1 VRASVVPGGDHGK
14 LGRMEVREQVALSEL
29 TTLRVGGP
37 ARRLI
42 TAQTTVE
49 VVEVV
54 GGADASGEPLLI
66 IAGGSNL
73 LIGDDGFD
81 GTVLHVAVGGVTI
94 GETGDGARVVA
105 GAGEPWD
112 GVVRACVDDGLSGVE
127 CLSGIPGSTGA
138 TPIQNVGAYGQDV
151 SETIVSVSAYD
162 RRAGAVVELEPEQC
176 GFGYR
181 SSAFKGSDRYVVV
194 RVSFAL
200 ERSRLAQGVRY
211 AELARTL
218 GVAPGDRPPLRD
230 TREAVLELRR
240 RKGMVI
246 DPGDPDSVSAGSFFL
261 NPILSSEA
269 FASLERRATERM
281 GEGTQV
287 PVWPDAN
294 GSVKTSAAWLI
305 ERAGFHRGY
314 GDGRAGISSKHTLAI
329 VNRGG
334 ATSAELVALAREMRD
349 GVQAAFGVSLHPEP
363 TLVGVEL

>member
-1 VRASVVPGGDHGK
+1 
-14 LGRMEVREQVALSEL
+14 MEVRDQVSLSEL

-42 TAQTTVE
+42 TAQTTEE

-54 GGADASGEPLLI
+54 GGADASGEPLLL

-73 LIGDDGFD
+73 LIGDEGFD
-81 GTVLHVAVGGVTI
+81 GTVLHVAVGGIAI
-94 GETGDGARVVA
+94 GETGGGVRVVA
-105 GAGEPWD
+105 AAGEPWD
-112 GVVRACVDDGLSGVE
+112 GVVAACVSEGLAGVE

-138 TPIQNVGAYGQDV
+138 TPIQNVGAYGHDV
-151 SETIVSVSAYD
+151 AETIVSVSAYD
-162 RRAGAVVELEPEQC
+162 RRGAAIVELEPEQC

-181 SSAFKGSDRYVVV
+181 SSAFKGSDRYVVLG
-194 RVSFAL
+194 VSFAL
-200 ERSRLAQGVRY
+200 ERSALAKPIRY

-218 GVAPGDRPPLRD
+218 GVAPGDRPSLRD

-240 RKGMVI
+240 GKGMVI
-246 DPGDPDSVSAGSFFL
+246 DPSDPDSVSAGSFFL
-261 NPILSSEA
+261 NPILSRDA
-269 FASLERRATERM
+269 FASLERRATERL
-281 GEGTQV
+281 GEGTRV

-314 GDGRAGISSKHTLAI
+314 GNGRAGISSKHTLAI

-334 ATSAELVALAREMRD
+334 ASSAELVALARELRD

>member
-1 VRASVVPGGDHGK
+1 MRPACPAAIAAN
-14 LGRMEVREQVALSEL
+14 LGRMQARDQVPLSEL

-42 TAQTTVE
+42 TAASVEE

-54 GGADASGEPLLI
+54 GGADAVGEPLLI

-73 LIGDDGFD
+73 LIGDQGFD
-81 GTVLHVAVGGVTI
+81 GTVLQLALEGIAI
-94 GETGDGARVVA
+94 GETGDGFRVVA
-105 GAGEPWD
+105 AAGEAWD
-112 GVVRACVDDGLSGVE
+112 GIVARCVGEGLAGVE

-151 SETIVSVSAYD
+151 SETIASVSAYD
-162 RRAGAVVELEPEQC
+162 RHAGTVVELEPRQC

-181 SSAFKGSDRYVVV
+181 SSAFKGADRYVVLG
-194 RVSFAL
+194 VSFVL
-200 ERSRLAQGVRY
+200 ERSPLARPIRY

-218 GVAPGDRPPLRD
+218 AVEPGARPPLAAA
-230 TREAVLELRR
+230 REAVLELRR
-240 RKGMVI
+240 GKGMVI
-246 DPGDPDSVSAGSFFL
+246 DPDDPDSVSAGSFFL
-261 NPILSSEA
+261 NPILSREA
-269 FASLERRATERM
+269 FASLERRATERL
-281 GEGTQV
+281 GEGTRV
-287 PVWPDAN
+287 PVWPDTN

-314 GDGRAGISSKHTLAI
+314 GSGRAGISSKHTLAI

-334 ATSAELVALAREMRD
+334 ASSAELVALAREMRD
-349 GVQAAFGVSLHPEP
+349 GVRAAFGVSLHPEP

>member
-1 VRASVVPGGDHGK
+1 MDVRQQVP
-14 LGRMEVREQVALSEL
+14 LSEL

-37 ARRLI
+37 ARTLI
-42 TAQTTVE
+42 TAQTIEE
-49 VVEVV
+49 VVDVV
-54 GGADASGEPLLI
+54 AGADASRERLLI

-73 LIGDDGFD
+73 LIGDQGFD
-81 GTVLHVAVGGVTI
+81 GTVLHVAVGGVAI
-94 GETGDGARVVA
+94 GETGDGPRVVA

-112 GVVRACVDDGLSGVE
+112 GVVSACGDDGLSGVE

-162 RRAGAVVELEPEQC
+162 RRARAVVDLKPEQC

-181 SSAFKGSDRYVVV
+181 SSAFKGSDRYVVL
-194 RVSFAL
+194 RVSFRL
-200 ERSRLAQGVRY
+200 ERSPLARPIRY

-218 GVAPGDRPPLRD
+218 GVEPGDRPPLRD
-230 TREAVLELRR
+230 TRDAVLELRR
-240 RKGMVI
+240 GKGMVI
-246 DPGDPDSVSAGSFFL
+246 DAEDPDSVSAGSFFL
-261 NPILSSEA
+261 NPILSREA
-269 FASLERRATERM
+269 LASLQRIAAQRL

-287 PVWPDAN
+287 PVWPDTD
-294 GSVKTSAAWLI
+294 GCVKTSAAWLI

-314 GDGRAGISSKHTLAI
+314 GSGRAGISSKHTLAI

-334 ATSAELVALAREMRD
+334 ASSAELVALAREMRD

-363 TLVGVEL
+363 TLIGVEL

>member
-1 VRASVVPGGDHGK
+1 
-14 LGRMEVREQVALSEL
+14 MEVREQVSLSEL

-42 TAQTTVE
+42 TAQTIEE

-54 GGADASGEPLLI
+54 GGADASGGPLLL

-73 LIGDDGFD
+73 LIGDEGFD
-81 GTVLHVAVGGVTI
+81 GTVLHVALDGIAI
-94 GETGDGARVVA
+94 GETGEGFRVMA

-112 GVVRACVDDGLSGVE
+112 AVVARCVDAGLAGVE

-162 RRAGAVVELEPEQC
+162 RGAGTVVELGPEHC
-176 GFGYR
+176 GFAYR
-181 SSAFKGSDRYVVV
+181 SSAFKGSDRYVVL

-200 ERSRLAQGVRY
+200 ERSPLARPIRY
-211 AELARTL
+211 AELARAL
-218 GVAPGDRPPLRD
+218 GVAPGERPPLHD

-240 RKGMVI
+240 GKGMVI

-261 NPILSSEA
+261 NPILSRET
-269 FASLERRATERM
+269 FASLERRATERL

-294 GSVKTSAAWLI
+294 GCVKTSAAWLI

-314 GDGRAGISSKHTLAI
+314 GNGRAGISSKHTLAI

>member
-1 VRASVVPGGDHGK
+1 
-14 LGRMEVREQVALSEL
+14 MEVREQVSLSEL

-42 TAQTTVE
+42 SAATVE
-49 VVEVV
+49 EIVEVV
-54 GGADASGEPLLI
+54 GGADRACEPLLI

-73 LIGDDGFD
+73 LIGDQGFD
-81 GTVLHVAVGGVTI
+81 GTVLHVALGGIAI
-94 GETGDGARVVA
+94 GESGDGVRVVA

-112 GVVRACVDDGLSGVE
+112 GVVAACVDAGLAGVE

-151 SETIVSVSAYD
+151 SETVASLRAYD
-162 RRAGAVVELEPEQC
+162 RRTGTVVELEPEQC

-181 SSAFKGSDRYVVV
+181 SSAFKGSDRYVVL

-200 ERSRLAQGVRY
+200 ERSPLARPIRY

-218 GVAPGDRPPLRD
+218 GVAPGDRPPLRRA
-230 TREAVLELRR
+230 REAVLDLRR
-240 RKGMVI
+240 GKGMVI
-246 DPGDPDSVSAGSFFL
+246 DPDDPDSVSAGSFFL
-261 NPILSSEA
+261 NPILSRET
-269 FASLERRATERM
+269 FASLERRARERL

-314 GDGRAGISSKHTLAI
+314 GNGRAGISSKHTLAI

>member
-1 VRASVVPGGDHGK
+1 
-14 LGRMEVREQVALSEL
+14 MQVREQVPLSEL

-42 TAQTTVE
+42 TAATIEE

-54 GGADASGEPLLI
+54 GGADAAGEPLLI

-73 LIGDDGFD
+73 LIGDQGFD
-81 GTVLHVAVGGVTI
+81 GTVLQIALGGIDI
-94 GETGDGARVVA
+94 GESGDGVRVAA

-112 GVVRACVDDGLSGVE
+112 AVVAACVDEGLAGVE

-162 RRAGAVVELEPEQC
+162 RRAGTLVELEPQQC

-181 SSAFKGSDRYVVV
+181 SSAFKGSDRYVVL
-194 RVSFAL
+194 RVAFEL
-200 ERSRLAQGVRY
+200 ERSQLARGIRY

-218 GVAPGDRPPLRD
+218 AVEPGARPPLAAA
-230 TREAVLELRR
+230 REAVLELRR
-240 RKGMVI
+240 RKGMVL
-246 DPGDPDSVSAGSFFL
+246 DPDDPDSVSAGSFFL
-261 NPILSSEA
+261 NPILSREA
-269 FASLERRATERM
+269 FASLERRATERL

-314 GDGRAGISSKHTLAI
+314 GNGRAGISSKHTLAI

-334 ATSAELVALAREMRD
+334 ASSAELVGLAREMRD
-349 GVQAAFGVSLHPEP
+349 GVQAAFGVGLHPEP
-363 TLVGVEL
+363 TLIGIEL

>member
-1 VRASVVPGGDHGK
+1 
-14 LGRMEVREQVALSEL
+14 MEVRQQVPLSEL

-42 TAQTTVE
+42 TAQTVEE

-54 GGADASGEPLLI
+54 SGADAEGEPLLI

-73 LIGDDGFD
+73 LIGDQGFD
-81 GTVLHVAVGGVTI
+81 GIVLHVALEGIAI
-94 GETGDGARVVA
+94 GESGDGVRVVA

-112 GVVRACVDDGLSGVE
+112 GVVAAGVDAGLAGVE

-151 SETIVSVSAYD
+151 SETIASVSAYD
-162 RRAGAVVELEPEQC
+162 RIAREVVELAPEQC
-176 GFGYR
+176 GFAYR
-181 SSAFKGSDRYVVV
+181 SSAFKGSDRYVVL

-200 ERSRLAQGVRY
+200 ERSRLARPIRY

-218 GVAPGDRPPLRD
+218 GVAPGDRPPLRHA
-230 TREAVLELRR
+230 REAVLDLRR
-240 RKGMVI
+240 GKGMVI
-246 DPGDPDSVSAGSFFL
+246 DPDDPDSVSAGSFFL
-261 NPILSSEA
+261 NPILSGEA
-269 FASLERRATERM
+269 FASLQRRATERL

-287 PVWPDAN
+287 PVWPDGD

-334 ATSAELVALAREMRD
+334 ASSAELVALARELRA
-349 GVQAAFGVSLHPEP
+349 GVQAAFGVSLRPEP
-363 TLVGVEL
+363 TLVGIEL